1 MSANNSKCGVGVAF
15 NAKIGGIRLL
25 DGKVTDRIEAE
36 ALNFALDKVDIM
48 SASWGPNDDGKTVE
62 GPGTLAQMAIMKGI
76 REGRNGRG
84 IIFVWASGNGGA
96 NSDDCNCDGYA
107 DSIYT

>member
-1 MSANNSKCGVGVAF
+1 M
-15 NAKIGGIRLL
+15 
-25 DGKVTDRIEAE
+25 TDRIEAE

-76 REGRNGRG
+76 REVRLMHHGRAYSCELSCPFRDATVAELYLFGLLETAEPIPTTATVMATRTAF
-84 IIFVWASGNGGA
+84 IRRL
-96 NSDDCNCDGYA
+96 
-107 DSIYT
+107 